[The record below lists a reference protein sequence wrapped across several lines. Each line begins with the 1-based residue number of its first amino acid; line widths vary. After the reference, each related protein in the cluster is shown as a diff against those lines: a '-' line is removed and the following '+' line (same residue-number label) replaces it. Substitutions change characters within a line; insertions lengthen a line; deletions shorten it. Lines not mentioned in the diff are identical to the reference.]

1 MIAWQDRGQA
11 RLVEGDLTAAR
22 NLLARAGGS
31 QAGRLE
37 QRLDLIGQAEAQHG
51 APTRSSLLKASN
63 GLLVLKGA
71 LDRDL
76 ERVRA
81 APITFTE
88 RVAGTSKMHRRI
100 VLEALVRVTGWA
112 LTGGRNRFRV
122 RQELSVAVR

>member
-1 MIAWQDRGQA
+1 
-11 RLVEGDLTAAR
+11 
-22 NLLARAGGS
+22 
-31 QAGRLE
+31 
-37 QRLDLIGQAEAQHG
+37 
-51 APTRSSLLKASN
+51 
-63 GLLVLKGA
+63 LLVLKDA

-100 VLEALVRVTGWA
+100 VLEALVRVTGWV

-122 RQELSVAVR
+122 HHELSVAVR